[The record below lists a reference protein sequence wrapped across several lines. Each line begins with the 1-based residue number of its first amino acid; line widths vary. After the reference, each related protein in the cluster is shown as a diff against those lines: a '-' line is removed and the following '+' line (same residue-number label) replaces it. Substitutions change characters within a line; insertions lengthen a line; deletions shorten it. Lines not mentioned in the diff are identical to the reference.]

1 MVSCAV
7 IGGADVTNRDRFHT
21 DSTRYAP
28 QKFENMHHR
37 PKLET
42 QKSQYIHKNDAKLV
56 PR

>member
-42 QKSQYIHKNDAKLV
+42 QKSQYIHKNDA
-56 PR
+56 